1 MEFKN
6 CVEQVYMYLELK
18 DPTGNSDVTINSY
31 VSNHTPCEEVG
42 FELEV
47 RRLCALDG
55 TASEAQRA
63 RTGSSGRYSIFYS
76 RS

>member
-47 RRLCALDG
+47 LGLLVLCALLTI
-55 TASEAQRA
+55 TACMFKYKLEKAK
-63 RTGSSGRYSIFYS
+63 Y
-76 RS
+76 